1 MYKKIF
7 VKNNSDFEFQA
18 TPVYFF
24 IDFEVMHIL
33 GHDFGERIKD
43 SLIKQDMI
51 RTMAYIKNLFLYTA
65 HVFIDG
71 KFVLIAN
78 RLNEF
83 ADPIDF
89 YNVLNELM
97 SDGEKFGE
105 FLNAIIPKYDKG
117 GNI

>member
-24 IDFEVMHIL
+24 IDFEVMYIL

-51 RTMAYIKNLFLYTA
+51 RTMAYIKTCFCIRLTFLLM
-65 HVFIDG
+65 VNSSLSQI
-71 KFVLIAN
+71 VSMNSRIRLISIM
-78 RLNEF
+78 F
-83 ADPIDF
+83 
-89 YNVLNELM
+89 LM
-97 SDGEKFGE
+97 SSCPMEKNLESF
-105 FLNAIIPKYDKG
+105 
-117 GNI
+117 

>member
-24 IDFEVMHIL
+24 IDFEVMYIL

-51 RTMAYIKNLFLYTA
+51 
-65 HVFIDG
+65 
-71 KFVLIAN
+71 
-78 RLNEF
+78 
-83 ADPIDF
+83 
-89 YNVLNELM
+89 
-97 SDGEKFGE
+97 
-105 FLNAIIPKYDKG
+105 
-117 GNI
+117 